1 MTAKQVWTV
10 ISEAVIHFDKDDG
23 WAMASHVALSTL
35 LALFPFLIFATS
47 LASFVGADAFA
58 DTAIHIIFDTW
69 PESIAKPI
77 SEQVLT
83 VLTVNRGGLLTI
95 SVLMALF
102 FASNG
107 VEALRVAL
115 NRAYRVESRRSA
127 VFNRAQSLGFVILAT
142 LILLAIS
149 FLVVLAPLLT
159 DALRQ
164 WAPWSDELVSHLN
177 NWRLVVAV
185 VLLFVGLIVCHR
197 WLPAGYRPIGAIL
210 PGILVTM
217 FFWMAGAM
225 AFSAYLQQFS
235 TYVAT
240 YAGLASI
247 MIALIFLYIVAAI
260 FILGA
265 ELNASILALRK

>member
-1 MTAKQVWTV
+1 MTAMQVWRV
-10 ISEAVIHFDKDDG
+10 IAEAVTHFDQDDG

-35 LALFPFLIFATS
+35 LALVPVLIFATS

-58 DTAIHIIFDTW
+58 DTAIHMVFDTW

-77 SEQVLT
+77 SQQVLT
-83 VLTVNRGGLLTI
+83 VLTVNRGGLLTV

-115 NRAYRVESRRSA
+115 NRAYRVQNRRS
-127 VFNRAQSLGFVILAT
+127 VLFNRAQSLGFVIIAT
-142 LILLAIS
+142 LILLAVS
-149 FLVVLAPLLT
+149 FLVVLAPLVS
-159 DALRQ
+159 DAARK
-164 WAPWSDELVSHLN
+164 WAPWSDNLVSHLD
-177 NWRLVVAV
+177 NWRLVVAF
-185 VLLFVGLIVCHR
+185 VLLFFGLVVCHK
-197 WLPAGYRPIGAIL
+197 WLPAGHRPVRAIL
-210 PGILVTM
+210 PGILLTM
-217 FFWMAGAM
+217 IFWMAGAM

-247 MIALIFLYIVAAI
+247 MIALIFLYIVSAI

-265 ELNASILALRK
+265 ELNASILALRE